1 LNLTLREDIPFFGG
15 GRMITRPNRKNR
27 EVQGQWKVGD
37 LAKQTGL
44 TVRTLQYYDDIGLL
58 CPSYRTPSG
67 HRLYVASD
75 IARLQQIVSLRELGF
90 ALDEIRECCSHPAFT
105 LQRVIRLHIDQLRA
119 QIEAQSRLC
128 SRLETIAEQLDSADE
143 ISVEE
148 LIQTIEVTRMSK
160 YFTAEQQEQ
169 LKRRAEAVGPE
180 RIQQVEQKE
189 WPELIAEVR
198 AEMDRGTDPASDRAQ
213 ELVRRWMGLVRE
225 FTGGDPG
232 ISKAAGQVWQQE
244 QSIHGYETAP
254 MREMMAYISRAIAAS
269 KKE

>member
-1 LNLTLREDIPFFGG
+1 
-15 GRMITRPNRKNR
+15 MILGPKRSNR
-27 EVQGQWKVGD
+27 ELQGRWKVGD

-58 CPSYRTPSG
+58 RPSYRTPSG
-67 HRLYVASD
+67 HRLYVARD

-90 ALDEIRECCSHPAFT
+90 SLNEIRECCSNPAFT
-105 LQRVIRLHIDQLRA
+105 PQRVIQLHIEQLKA

-128 SRLETIAEQLDSADE
+128 SRLETIAERLDSARE

-148 LIQTIEVTRMSK
+148 LIQTIEVTRMLK
-160 YFTAEQQEQ
+160 YFTSEQQDE
-169 LKRRAEAVGPE
+169 LKRRAEAIGPE
-180 RIQQVEQKE
+180 RIHQVEQKE

-198 AEMDRGTDPASDRAQ
+198 AEMDKGTDPATDRVQ
-213 ELVRRWMGLVRE
+213 ELASRWMKLVRE

-232 ISKAAGQVWQQE
+232 ITKAAGQVWQQE
-244 QSIHGYETAP
+244 QSVKGYEAAP

-269 KKE
+269 RKE